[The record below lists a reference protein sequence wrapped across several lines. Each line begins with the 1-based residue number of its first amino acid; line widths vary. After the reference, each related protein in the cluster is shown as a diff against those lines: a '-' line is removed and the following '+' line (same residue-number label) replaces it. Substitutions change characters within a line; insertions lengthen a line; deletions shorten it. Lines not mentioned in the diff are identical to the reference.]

1 MKIKG
6 HTEIQLTNIKT
17 GEVKTYH
24 DDNMMTNGLAE
35 FMKNHGMLC
44 GTPFT
49 DAVKNDLINTLLG
62 GILLFDT
69 ALTENANNT
78 RLTDGIKMTANAAQG
93 VTHTG
98 DPSELGSYDANESGW
113 QNAAHTVY
121 RHVFTW
127 TTSQGNGRI
136 AAACLTSKPHGY
148 IGEGN
153 STSKTKTTDNTIT
166 RDLYGNSNNVGNRE
180 YGYSQFLFAIDDN
193 EAYYLSADLTD
204 QTLTISKA
212 HIADTECDL
221 RDVASFRD
229 MQLEEVATL
238 TNPTGSAAL
247 EALNQVS
254 CRILSGSVV
263 IAINAANNMVK
274 VLTLASD
281 MQSITSCV
289 DVTAAATSLT
299 LNANDQFFLSSDA
312 AKLIMYN
319 VTAHKM
325 YKIDLSNLANVSEIT
340 INGTPTFDAY
350 NREYLSNGKRHYAGD
365 YVYDETLDVV
375 NPMNMPPLTF
385 VSTGDIYKDNAS
397 LISYMSAYNRL
408 YGYALRNNDYLATI
422 NNLSSVVTK
431 DSTQTMKVIY
441 TLTFSA

>member
-6 HTEIQLTNIKT
+6 HTEIQLTNVKT

-49 DAVKNDLINTLLG
+49 TDVKNDLINTLLG

-69 ALTENANNT
+69 ALTESAGNT
-78 RLTDGIKMTANAAQG
+78 RLTDGIKMTANACQG

-148 IGEGN
+148 VGEGN
-153 STSKTKTTDNTIT
+153 STSKTQVTDNNLNLFT
-166 RDLYGNSNNVGNRE
+166 YSNEE
-180 YGYSQFLFAIDDN
+180 YLNNNTKMVLMIKDN
-193 EAYYLSADLTD
+193 EVYFISLDTSDD
-204 QTLTISKA
+204 TLTITKT
-212 HIADTECDL
+212 HIADTECDM
-221 RDVASFRD
+221 RDIKTISGAVE
-229 MQLEEVATL
+229 EEVL
-238 TNPTGSAAL
+238 TVQNPTATAL
-247 EALNQVS
+247 QNPQKVS
-254 CRILSGSVV
+254 CRVLSDSVV
-263 IAINAANNMVK
+263 ISFYAGNRFL
-274 VLTLASD
+274 VLTFPSNMGSL
-281 MQSITSCV
+281 TSYV
-289 DVTAAATSLT
+289 EVTQQATSLT
-299 LNANDQFFLSSDA
+299 FGNMVSFLSADA
-312 AKLIMYN
+312 TKLIVSDN
-319 VTAHKM
+319 TN
-325 YKIDLSNLANVSEIT
+325 KIYTVDLSNLANVTEIVQDGVT
-340 INGTPTFDAY
+340 VGSSLIY
-350 NREYLSNGKRHYAGD
+350 SSGKRHYL
-365 YVYDETLDVV
+365 YNSVYDETLNKVYPINQNVGDYAYASQDLYKTDKTAYGR
-375 NPMNMPPLTF
+375 LTA
-385 VSTGDIYKDNAS
+385 STNVQATAG
-397 LISYMSAYNRL
+397 R
-408 YGYALRNNDYLATI
+408 RNDYLATI

-441 TLTFSA
+441 TLTFTA

>member
-6 HTEIQLTNIKT
+6 HTEIQLTNVRT

-78 RLTDGIKMTANAAQG
+78 RLTDGVKMTANAAQG

-148 IGEGN
+148 VGEGN
-153 STSKTKTTDNTIT
+153 STSKTQVTDNNLNLFT
-166 RDLYGNSNNVGNRE
+166 YSNEE
-180 YGYSQFLFAIDDN
+180 YLNNNTKMVLMIKDN
-193 EAYYLSADLTD
+193 EVYFISLDTSDD
-204 QTLTISKA
+204 TLTITKT
-212 HIADTECDL
+212 HIADTECDM
-221 RDVASFRD
+221 RDIKTISGAVE
-229 MQLEEVATL
+229 EEVL
-238 TNPTGSAAL
+238 TVQNPTSTPL
-247 EALNQVS
+247 QRMQKVS
-254 CRILSGSVV
+254 CRVLSDSVV
-263 IAINAANNMVK
+263 ISFYAQNRFL
-274 VLTLASD
+274 VLTFPSNLGSL
-281 MQSITSCV
+281 TSYV
-289 DVTAAATSLT
+289 EVTAQATSLT
-299 LNANDQFFLSSDA
+299 FGNMVSFLNADA
-312 AKLIMYN
+312 TKLIVSDN
-319 VTAHKM
+319 TN
-325 YKIDLSNLANVSEIT
+325 KIYTVDLSNLANVTEIVQEGVT
-340 INGTPTFDAY
+340 VGSSLIY
-350 NREYLSNGKRHYAGD
+350 SSGKRHYM
-365 YVYDETLDVV
+365 YNSVYDETLGKVYPINQNVDDYSYQTQDLYKTDKTAYGRLVA
-375 NPMNMPPLTF
+375 
-385 VSTGDIYKDNAS
+385 STSVQAAAG
-397 LISYMSAYNRL
+397 R
-408 YGYALRNNDYLATI
+408 RNDYLATI
-422 NNLSSVVTK
+422 NNLSSAVTK

-441 TLTFSA
+441 TLTFTA

>member
-1 MKIKG
+1 MRIKG
-6 HTEIQLTNIKT
+6 HTEIQLTNVKT

-69 ALTENANNT
+69 ALTENVNNT

-136 AAACLTSKPHGY
+136 ASACLTSKPHGY
-148 IGEGN
+148 VGEGN
-153 STSKTKTTDNTIT
+153 STSKTQVTDNNLNLFT
-166 RDLYGNSNNVGNRE
+166 YSNEE
-180 YGYSQFLFAIDDN
+180 YLNNNTKIVLMIKDN
-193 EAYYLSADLTD
+193 EVYFISLDTSDD
-204 QTLTISKA
+204 TLTITKA
-212 HIADTECDL
+212 HIADTECDM
-221 RDVASFRD
+221 RDIKTISGAVE
-229 MQLEEVATL
+229 EEVL
-238 TNPTGSAAL
+238 TVQNPTSTAL
-247 EALNQVS
+247 RWLQKVS
-254 CRILSGSVV
+254 CRVLQNSVV
-263 IAINAANNMVK
+263 ISFYSGK
-274 VLTLASD
+274 RFLVLTFPSNLGSL
-281 MQSITSCV
+281 TSYV
-289 DVTAAATSLT
+289 EVTQQATSLT
-299 LNANDQFFLSSDA
+299 FGNMVSFLNADA
-312 AKLIMYN
+312 TKLIVSDN
-319 VTAHKM
+319 TN
-325 YKIDLSNLANVSEIT
+325 KIYTVDLSNLANVTEIVQEGVT
-340 INGTPTFDAY
+340 VGSSLIY
-350 NREYLSNGKRHYAGD
+350 SSGKRHYL
-365 YVYDETLDVV
+365 YNSVYDETLGKVYPINQNVGDYSYTSQDLYKTD
-375 NPMNMPPLTF
+375 NTAYGRLTA
-385 VSTGDIYKDNAS
+385 STSVQAMAG
-397 LISYMSAYNRL
+397 R
-408 YGYALRNNDYLATI
+408 RNDYLATI

>member
-1 MKIKG
+1 MRIKG
-6 HTEIQLTNIKT
+6 HTEIQLTDVRT
-17 GEVKTYH
+17 GKVKTFH

-49 DAVKNDLINTLLG
+49 DAVKNDLVNTLLG

-69 ALTENANNT
+69 ALTESASNT

-148 IGEGN
+148 VGEGN
-153 STSKTKTTDNTIT
+153 STSKGQVTDNNLNLLTYSGET
-166 RDLYGNSNNVGNRE
+166 YLDNNLKMALMVK
-180 YGYSQFLFAIDDN
+180 DN
-193 EAYYLSADLTD
+193 EVYFISLDTSDD
-204 QTLTISKA
+204 SITISKT
-212 HIADTECDL
+212 HVADTECDL
-221 RDVASFRD
+221 RDLKTISNAVE
-229 MQLEEVATL
+229 EEVL
-238 TNPTGSAAL
+238 TVQNPTSTAL
-247 EALNQVS
+247 QSMSKVS
-254 CRILSGSVV
+254 CRVLSNSVV
-263 IAINAANNMVK
+263 ISFYARNRFL
-274 VLTLASD
+274 VLTFPSNLGSL
-281 MQSITSCV
+281 TSYV
-289 DVTAAATSLT
+289 EVTAQATSLT
-299 LNANDQFFLSSDA
+299 FGDKVSFLNADA
-312 AKLIMYN
+312 TKLIVSDN
-319 VTAHKM
+319 AN
-325 YKIDLSNLANVSEIT
+325 KIYTVDLSNLANVTEIVQEGVT
-340 INGTPTFDAY
+340 VGASLVY
-350 NREYLSNGKRHYAGD
+350 SSGKRHYL
-365 YVYDETLDVV
+365 YNSVYDETLNKVYPINSNIGDYTYTTQDLYKSDSS
-375 NPMNMPPLTF
+375 MYGRLIA
-385 VSTGDIYKDNAS
+385 STGVQGA
-397 LISYMSAYNRL
+397 MGR
-408 YGYALRNNDYLATI
+408 RNDYLATI

>member
-6 HTEIQLTNIKT
+6 HTEIQLTNVKT

-49 DAVKNDLINTLLG
+49 DAVKSDLINTLLG

-78 RLTDGIKMTANAAQG
+78 RLPDGIKMTANAAQG

-98 DPSELGSYDANESGW
+98 DPTELGSYDANESGW

-136 AAACLTSKPHGY
+136 ACACLTSKPHGY
-148 IGEGN
+148 VGEGN
-153 STSKTKTTDNTIT
+153 STSKTQVTDNTLNLFT
-166 RDLYGNSNNVGNRE
+166 YSSEEYLNNNTKMVLMIKDSE
-180 YGYSQFLFAIDDN
+180 VYFISLDTSDD
-193 EAYYLSADLTD
+193 
-204 QTLTISKA
+204 TLTITKA
-212 HIADTECDL
+212 HIADTECDM
-221 RDVASFRD
+221 RDIKTISGAVE
-229 MQLEEVATL
+229 EEVL
-238 TNPTGSAAL
+238 TVQNPTSTPLQGM
-247 EALNQVS
+247 QKVS
-254 CRILSGSVV
+254 CRVLSDSVV
-263 IAINAANNMVK
+263 ISFYAQNRFL
-274 VLTLASD
+274 VLTFPSNMGSL
-281 MQSITSCV
+281 TSYV
-289 DVTAAATSLT
+289 EVTAQATSLT
-299 LNANDQFFLSSDA
+299 FGNMVSFLNADA
-312 AKLIMYN
+312 TKLIVSDN
-319 VTAHKM
+319 TN
-325 YKIDLSNLANVSEIT
+325 KIYTVDLSNLANVTEIVQEGVT
-340 INGTPTFDAY
+340 VGSSLIY
-350 NREYLSNGKRHYAGD
+350 SSGKRHYL
-365 YVYDETLDVV
+365 YNSVYDETLNKVYPINQNVGDYSYQTQDLYKTDKTAYGRLVA
-375 NPMNMPPLTF
+375 
-385 VSTGDIYKDNAS
+385 STSVQAAAG
-397 LISYMSAYNRL
+397 R
-408 YGYALRNNDYLATI
+408 RNDYLATI